1 VSGEHGELPVAARV
15 RRLEER
21 MIAAGL
27 ATDTELDEIL
37 EQVFGFASPV
47 NGARMVAR
55 AWKDPAYRDRLLA
68 DGNAAAAE
76 LGLGAGAQGYL
87 LKAVENTPAVHNMI
101 VCPLCSCYP
110 TALLGPSPSWYKS
123 FAYRSRAVREP
134 RAVLAEF
141 GLELPESTEIRVWDA
156 NSEAATW
163 SCRCARK
170 APGRWTK
177 LSCPPSSR
185 GTGSSVPPPGKQTV
199 PGRPGGQR
207 RPITCSSPLPPHR
220 KPPPDACSP
229 HRTAGRD
236 RHGRGGPGHEGDV
249 ERRVLPGR

>member
-27 ATDTELDEIL
+27 ATDAELDEVL
-37 EQVFGFASPV
+37 EQVFTSASPV

-76 LGLGAGAQGYL
+76 LGFGAGAQGYL
-87 LKAVENTPAVHNMI
+87 LKAVQNTAAVHNMI
-101 VCPLCSCYP
+101 VCTLCSCYP

-141 GLELPESTEIRVWDA
+141 GLELPDSTEIRVWDA
-156 NSEAATW
+156 NSEA
-163 SCRCARK
+163 RY
-170 APGRWTK
+170 
-177 LSCPPSSR
+177 L
-185 GTGSSVPPPGKQTV
+185 VL
-199 PGRPGGQR
+199 
-207 RPITCSSPLPPHR
+207 PLPAEGADEMGENELASLVTR
-220 KPPPDACSP
+220 NGLIG
-229 HRTAGRD
+229 TAVR
-236 RHGRGGPGHEGDV
+236 
-249 ERRVLPGR
+249 